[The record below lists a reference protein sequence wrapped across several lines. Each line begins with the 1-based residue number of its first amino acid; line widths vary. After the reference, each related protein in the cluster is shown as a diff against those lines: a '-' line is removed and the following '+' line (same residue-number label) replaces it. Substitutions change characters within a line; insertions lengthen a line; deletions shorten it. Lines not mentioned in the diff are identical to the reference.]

1 MTVRGPVDLLVMDDN
16 QFSVLRHLNI
26 AFGTV
31 DTVAQIVAYKRKRSH
46 RVLWS
51 QSRLPSVSEY
61 QHGQASSFMI

>member
-1 MTVRGPVDLLVMDDN
+1 MDDN

-31 DTVAQIVAYKRKRSH
+31 DTVVQIVAYKRERSH
-46 RVLWS
+46 RVLGS

-61 QHGQASSFMI
+61 QHDQASSFMI